1 MHQANIAAGSDHTR
15 AVVGRLQ
22 IGLNRDD
29 TCISSLLSLDRIKR
43 AHDGQKGQS

>member
-1 MHQANIAAGSDHTR
+1 MHQTNIAAGSDHTC

-29 TCISSLLSLDRIKR
+29 ACVSRLLSLGRHQGPK
-43 AHDGQKGQS
+43 DGQKGES